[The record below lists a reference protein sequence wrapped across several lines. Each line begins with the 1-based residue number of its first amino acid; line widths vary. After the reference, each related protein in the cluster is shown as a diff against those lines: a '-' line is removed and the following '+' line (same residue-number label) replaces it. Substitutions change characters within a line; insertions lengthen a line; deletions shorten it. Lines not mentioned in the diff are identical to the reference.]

1 MQFYDCIIVGNGS
14 IGMAIAN
21 DLSREASL
29 SFKISIFG
37 KKDRTG
43 SASLAAGAMINVF
56 GEIEYD
62 TLKSNA
68 GMTKFKMLLKFQNSN
83 QD

>member
-1 MQFYDCIIVGNGS
+1 MRFYDCIIIGNGS
-14 IGMAIAN
+14 IGMAIAHE
-21 DLSREASL
+21 LSRETFK

-37 KKDRTG
+37 KKTRSG

-62 TLKSNA
+62 TLKSNV
-68 GMTKFKMLLKFQNSN
+68 GMTKFKMLLG
-83 QD
+83 